1 MLVSET
7 VEIFAVVLGLERVV
21 AVGGGLLKDLVLSD
35 WVCDL
40 NEGALRQQLK
50 QCFIRIMQQ
59 DVRGSYPEVDLQIS
73 CAAEFP
79 VSHLEGHG
87 HLVILV
93 EGLMEALPAVGR
105 QLDVVCYCRREEPGC
120 QQQRRG

>member
-1 MLVSET
+1 M
-7 VEIFAVVLGLERVV
+7 G
-21 AVGGGLLKDLVLSD
+21 
-35 WVCDL
+35 
-40 NEGALRQQLK
+40 
-50 QCFIRIMQQ
+50 
-59 DVRGSYPEVDLQIS
+59 GSYPEINLQIS

-93 EGLMEALPAVGR
+93 EGLVEALPAVGW
-105 QLDVVCYCRREEPGC
+105 QLDVVCYCRSEEPSC